1 MHRLIATAT
10 AALALI
16 LPGTAAGQVDT
27 LLARRYFAE
36 ADSACRAEGGA
47 TWGVSLCGPM
57 VFADA
62 RTGSIATNEPAPD
75 APRPRVLGFANA
87 AWKWGDQLWSTFV
100 WSMISPDSRRQRIRL
115 FMHELFHRVQPE
127 LGLLDTNAQPPN
139 HLDTEMGRYWMQLE
153 WRALARALTARG
165 DARRT
170 AIADALAF
178 RATRRGL
185 FDGAAASEH
194 ASETTEGL
202 AQYTGTIAA
211 ADTKADAIADAVRQL
226 QDEAEQESFVKTFA
240 YPSGA
245 AYGLLLDAYA
255 PGWPHSIRRDDDIG
269 ALLATAAGVTPSAD
283 ADAAA
288 LRYGGAALR
297 AAEAK
302 REARRQARVTALRKR
317 FVDGPI
323 VVVPRGSGASFM
335 TRGVTPLDDAGTVVP
350 QFRVSGPWGSLQ
362 AKQVLMSPDQS
373 LLTVPGPPSIQG
385 DTLTGDGW
393 TLVLKDGW
401 TIRTDGKKVMVVPV
415 KEPGADEARRHHHT
429 GGTTPRQ
436 PTPTQVTARSGHQDR
451 SATGG

>member
-10 AALALI
+10 AALALT
-16 LPGTAAGQVDT
+16 LPSTATAQVDT

-62 RTGSIATNEPAPD
+62 RTGTIATNQPAPD

-87 AWKWGDQLWSTFV
+87 AWKWGDQRWSTFI
-100 WSMISPDSRRQRIRL
+100 WSMIPPASRRQRVRL

-139 HLDTEMGRYWMQLE
+139 HLDTEMGRYWIQLE
-153 WRALARALTARG
+153 WRALARALTTQG
-165 DARRT
+165 DARRD

-178 RATRRGL
+178 RSTRRGL

-194 ASETTEGL
+194 ASEITEGL

-211 ADTKADAIADAVRQL
+211 ADTKSDAIADAVRQL
-226 QDEAEQESFVKTFA
+226 RDGAKQESFVKTFA

-255 PGWPHSIRRDDDIG
+255 PGWTHRIKRDDDLG
-269 ALLATAAGVTPSAD
+269 AMLAKAADVTPSAD

-288 LRYGGAALR
+288 LRYGGAELR

-302 REARRQARVTALRKR
+302 REARRQARVAALRKR

-323 VVVPRGSGASFM
+323 VVIPRGSGASFM
-335 TRGVTPLDDAGTVVP
+335 TRGVTPLGDAGTVLP
-350 QFRVSGPWGSLQ
+350 RFRVSGPWGSLQ
-362 AKQVLMSPDQS
+362 AEQVLMSPDQS

-393 TLVLKDGW
+393 KLVLEDGW
-401 TIRTDGKKVMVVPV
+401 TTRTDGKKVMVVP
-415 KEPGADEARRHHHT
+415 ADS
-429 GGTTPRQ
+429 GGR
-436 PTPTQVTARSGHQDR
+436 
-451 SATGG
+451 

>member
-1 MHRLIATAT
+1 MHPLIATAT
-10 AALALI
+10 ATLAFV
-16 LPGTAAGQVDT
+16 LPSTATAQVDT

-62 RTGSIATNEPAPD
+62 RTGTIATNQPAPD

-87 AWKWGDQLWSTFV
+87 AWKWGDQRWSTFV
-100 WSMISPDSRRQRIRL
+100 WSMIPPASRRQRIRL

-139 HLDTEMGRYWMQLE
+139 HLDTEMGRYWIQLE
-153 WRALARALTARG
+153 WRALARALTTQG
-165 DARRT
+165 DARRD

-178 RATRRGL
+178 RSTRRGL
-185 FDGAAASEH
+185 FGGSAASEH
-194 ASETTEGL
+194 ASEITEGL

-211 ADTKADAIADAVRQL
+211 ADTRSDAIADAVRQL
-226 QDEAEQESFVKTFA
+226 QDEANQESFVKTFA
-240 YPSGA
+240 YPTGA

-255 PGWPHSIRRDDDIG
+255 PAWTHHIERDDDLG
-269 ALLATAAGVTPSAD
+269 AMLAKAADVTPSAD

-288 LRYGGAALR
+288 LRYGGAELR
-297 AAEAK
+297 AAGAK
-302 REARRQARVTALRKR
+302 REARRQARVAALRKR

-323 VVVPRGSGASFM
+323 VVIPRGSGASFM
-335 TRGVTPLDDAGTVVP
+335 TRGVTPLGDAGTVLP
-350 QFRVSGPWGSLQ
+350 RFRVSGPWGSLE

-393 TLVLKDGW
+393 KLVLEDGW
-401 TIRTDGKKVMVVPV
+401 TTRTDGKKVIVVP
-415 KEPGADEARRHHHT
+415 ADS
-429 GGTTPRQ
+429 GG
-436 PTPTQVTARSGHQDR
+436 S
-451 SATGG
+451 